1 MKILALDSSSLTAS
15 VAIVENGKVISE
27 FFLNAGL
34 THSETLAPMIK
45 SVFDCSNISPAE
57 IDLYAVT
64 IGPGS
69 FTGLRIGLATIK
81 AMALAN
87 NKPCVGIS
95 SLHAL
100 ALNTDKYEKT
110 VCVCMDARRG
120 GIYNAVFNVEN
131 GKIIRKT
138 QDRAIYIED
147 LIVQLRNSNNVVQ
160 FIGDGALIC
169 YNDMVSKW
177 GSNNV
182 SLIGEKDM
190 YIKSSHVGF
199 LAEEMYREGIFTDAC
214 SLNPSY
220 IKIPQAERLLNENK
234 LKM

>member
-15 VAIVENGKVISE
+15 AAIVENGKIVSE

-45 SVFDCSNISPAE
+45 SVFDCSNILPDE

-64 IGPGS
+64 VGPGS

-81 AMALAN
+81 AMALTN

-110 VCVCMDARRG
+110 VCVCMDARKG
-120 GIYNAVFNVEN
+120 GIYNAVFNVKN
-131 GKIIRKT
+131 GKITRIT
-138 QDRAIYIED
+138 QDRAICIED
-147 LIVQLRNSNNVVQ
+147 LIVQLRNSSNVVQ

-169 YNDMVSKW
+169 YNSMVSKW

-182 SLIGEKDM
+182 FLIDEKDM
-190 YIKSSHVGF
+190 YIKSSNVGF
-199 LAEEMYREGIFTDAC
+199 VAEKMYCEGIFTDAC

>member
-1 MKILALDSSSLTAS
+1 MKILALDSSSFTAS
-15 VAIVENGKVISE
+15 VAIIENGKIISE

-45 SVFDCSNISPAE
+45 SVFDCSNILPEE

-81 AMALAN
+81 AMALVN

-110 VCVCMDARRG
+110 VCVCMDAHRG
-120 GIYNAVFNVEN
+120 GIYNAIFNVQN
-131 GKIIRKT
+131 GKIIRIT
-138 QDRAIYIED
+138 QDRTICIEN
-147 LIVQLRNSNNVVQ
+147 LIVQLRNSSNVVQ
-160 FIGDGALIC
+160 FVGDGALIC
-169 YNDMVSKW
+169 YNDMVSRW

-182 SLIGEKDM
+182 SLIDEKGM
-190 YIKSSHVGF
+190 YIKSSNVGF
-199 LAEEMYREGIFTDAC
+199 IAEEIYHEGIFTDVC

-220 IKIPQAERLLNENK
+220 IKIPQAERLLKENK